1 MSDAIKTAKSQ
12 AEKMSTRLKQLG
24 IEIKRTQ
31 CLEAIAAINN
41 YPDWNRFS
49 AAMAS
54 GSAVISAI
62 TPAQVM
68 ERYIVGGV
76 NDSLYA
82 RRVFADALSSGS
94 PIYIELKSGSN
105 RPFKA
110 SAGRDIARI
119 ELMYDWDGAITNKQ
133 SILGWPEEAAKV
145 SGGPLH
151 ISVEYDEGPEREAHK
166 SGESGT
172 SDDRAA
178 YRERINNAIARV
190 LEDVRSYLAI
200 YCPLV
205 DDPLVII
212 DDSRSTGYGPT
223 SIGRLVGQAGRD
235 KTTLIGEL
243 MSIAP
248 SVLFIYSETD
258 GHVAGG
264 RLGIKAFDVNLM
276 GATAPGDTALLSS
289 IKRAFPAIKLAPG
302 AEAITQLVGR
312 LMTLC
317 QIAGVDFKNK
327 QELIDHLIGA
337 ANWDAEFVRLV
348 DSEDE
353 LVSVELS
360 KMVAALGVIG
370 ADLPFYKNAARE
382 FSETI
387 GEWAWPAIERL
398 MARISR

>member
-1 MSDAIKTAKSQ
+1 MSDAIKIAKSQ
-12 AEKMSTRLKQLG
+12 AEKMSARLKQLG
-24 IEIKRTQ
+24 VEIKRTQ

-49 AAMAS
+49 AAMVS
-54 GSAVISAI
+54 GSAVASAI
-62 TPAQVM
+62 PTAQAM
-68 ERYIVGGV
+68 EQYIVGGV

-82 RRVFADALSSGS
+82 RRVFTDALTSGS
-94 PIYIELKSGSN
+94 PIYIELKSGSS
-105 RPFKA
+105 RPLKMPL
-110 SAGRDIARI
+110 GRDIALI
-119 ELMYDWDGAITNKQ
+119 ELMYDWDGNITNSQ
-133 SILGWPEEAAKV
+133 STLGWPKRAAKV

-166 SGESGT
+166 SGESGGF
-172 SDDRAA
+172 DDRTA
-178 YRERINNAIARV
+178 YRERIKNALARV

-212 DDSRSTGYGPT
+212 DDSRSTGHGPT
-223 SIGRLVGQAGRD
+223 SIGRLVGLAGRD
-235 KTTLIGEL
+235 KTPLIGEL

-264 RLGIKAFDVNLM
+264 RLGIKAFDVNLI
-276 GATAPGDTALLSS
+276 GAAAPGDTALLSS
-289 IKRAFPAIKLAPG
+289 IKRAFPVVKLAPG
-302 AEAITQLVGR
+302 AEAVTRQVGH
-312 LMTLC
+312 LMTFC
-317 QIAGVDFKNK
+317 QMAGVDFKNK

-360 KMVAALGVIG
+360 KMVAAFGAIG

-382 FSETI
+382 LSEVI
-387 GEWAWPAIERL
+387 GDWAWPAIERL

>member
-24 IEIKRTQ
+24 VEIKRTQ

-62 TPAQVM
+62 APAQVM

-82 RRVFADALSSGS
+82 RRVFSDALNSGS
-94 PIYIELKSGSN
+94 PIYIELKSGSS

-110 SAGRDIARI
+110 PAGRDISRI
-119 ELMYDWDGAITNKQ
+119 ELMFDWDGAITNSQ
-133 SILGWPEEAAKV
+133 SILGHPETAAKIA
-145 SGGPLH
+145 GGPLH
-151 ISVEYDEGPEREAHK
+151 ISVGYDEGPEREAHK

-178 YRERINNAIARV
+178 YRARINNALARV

-205 DDPLVII
+205 DAPLVII
-212 DDSRSTGYGPT
+212 DDSRTTGYGPT
-223 SIGRLVGQAGRD
+223 SLGRLVGQAGRD
-235 KTTLIGEL
+235 NTPLIGEL

-264 RLGIKAFDVNLM
+264 RLGIKAFDVSLM
-276 GATAPGDTALLSS
+276 GAASPTDTALLSS
-289 IKRAFPAIKLAPG
+289 VKRAFPAVKLAPG
-302 AEAITQLVGR
+302 AEGVTRQVGH
-312 LMTLC
+312 LMTFC
-317 QIAGVDFKNK
+317 QLAGVDFKNK

-348 DSEDE
+348 ESEDE
-353 LVSVELS
+353 LVSVGVS
-360 KMVAALGVIG
+360 RVVAAFGSVG
-370 ADLPFYKNAARE
+370 ADLSFHKTAARE

-387 GEWAWPAIERL
+387 GDWAWPAIEKL
-398 MARISR
+398 TTRIV